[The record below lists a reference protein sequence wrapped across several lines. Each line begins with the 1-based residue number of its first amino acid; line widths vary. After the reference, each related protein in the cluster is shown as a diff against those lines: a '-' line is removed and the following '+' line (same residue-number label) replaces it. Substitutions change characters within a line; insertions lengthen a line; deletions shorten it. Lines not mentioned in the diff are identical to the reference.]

1 MPNSAP
7 AKLTPRNAKPTIG
20 VELDELATLE
30 ELEDLMLEDELLT
43 TLELTRLELATLDFE
58 ELLGV
63 ELLVATDEEVPPS
76 TIP

>member
-1 MPNSAP
+1 
-7 AKLTPRNAKPTIG
+7 
-20 VELDELATLE
+20 
-30 ELEDLMLEDELLT
+30 MLEDELLT